1 MNFTFICAGTLC
13 VRLSVQIH
21 LYSAN
26 ISAKMMPQ
34 GPHSD
39 VMVIFDQN
47 GLFSIHLNV
56 QILKVNK

>member
-1 MNFTFICAGTLC
+1 MNFTFIRAGTLC

-21 LYSAN
+21 LYGAN
-26 ISAKMMPQ
+26 ISAKMLPQ
-34 GPHSD
+34 GPHLD

-56 QILKVNK
+56 QI